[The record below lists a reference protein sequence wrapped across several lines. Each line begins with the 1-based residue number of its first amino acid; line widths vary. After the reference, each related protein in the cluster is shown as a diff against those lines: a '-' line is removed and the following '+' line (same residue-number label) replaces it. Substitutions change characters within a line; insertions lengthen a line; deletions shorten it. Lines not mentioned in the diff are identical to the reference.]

1 MIKRLT
7 ATLAAMLLIAAA
19 VVICYEN
26 SLDGEFVFDDSHYI
40 VKNDNIKNL
49 SFEDSAQFAENMKD
63 IVGYNPFR
71 SLLSF
76 SFALHYS
83 NIPRLEK
90 DQRGFIPDPRPFHI
104 ANVAIHL
111 INGLLVFFL
120 VRMLVGWRRKRHEW
134 SVPYFSALA
143 AALLFS
149 TAAVNTESVTYIVGR
164 SNSMCTMFCLAS
176 ILAFLG
182 ARKVQESRYG
192 DEGPPSGNRGKRTLS
207 WTLLVLPLSMLV
219 YKLLAGFGV
228 GPRVGVLAAGG
239 LVFLWVAAVSL
250 LFVFAGRRLQVGGDA
265 LMLLSYFLFGL
276 AALTKELAVV
286 LPFLLLLL
294 EVLVLSGGKRGYM
307 KGRWKYHALMLGTIV
322 LMVGLRFAVIG
333 AAAGKQPTAG
343 WEGTRVD
350 YSYTATQVS
359 GPVMTGYLRQ
369 FFWPVQLNIDND
381 VPIFTPQQAAQPLTL
396 NFAVLFA
403 IIMVTI
409 WLTRYARMF
418 AAGVLW
424 YFIAL
429 IPTSSVL
436 QFGDAM
442 DEGRIYLSTIGLC
455 WAAAVAAV
463 ACFNALRSRLRIVAG
478 TATVVLL
485 AGIVAMNC
493 YHTRKRNLD
502 YGTAIRLWHD
512 TVLKSPLKARVHEGL
527 GYELMTY
534 GQRLREMNNHV
545 RQAENLRK
553 HLKKERGKVEPDEKK
568 IEIYQEML
576 DERIAALKRLTENQR
591 KYLAAAG
598 MMFRTAV
605 TFYEGDTPVTPR
617 PGADGLETLRA
628 LNEGLS
634 KQNSFKSYE
643 NLAVSYSSRSKTLE
657 QAEGLSEELGV
668 NRTETLRQMESC
680 RNISLRLY
688 QFVVRF
694 RAAPN
699 VMTNYGT
706 MYMEIAY
713 YLYRKENY
721 DEFERYAQRAEM
733 FAALTLKINP
743 NFHPARYLIRKTA
756 IDLAFYYDPYDEK
769 RSAHKD
775 AAKARHY
782 YEIWEKWAISK
793 DDRNVATKRIR
804 RLIES
809 SSFSYP

>member
-26 SLDGEFVFDDSHYI
+26 SLDGEFVFDDSHSI
-40 VKNDNIKNL
+40 VNNDNIKNL
-49 SFEDSAQFAENMKD
+49 SFEDSAQFAENLKH

-71 SLLSF
+71 PLLSF

-83 NIPRLEK
+83 NIPRLDK
-90 DQRGFIPDPRPFHI
+90 DQRGFIPDPEPFHI

-134 SVPYFSALA
+134 AVPYFSALA

-182 ARKVQESRYG
+182 ARKVQESRYR
-192 DEGPPSGNRGKRTLS
+192 DEGSTSGNRGKRTLS
-207 WTLLVLPLSMLV
+207 WTLLVLPLAVLV
-219 YKLLAGFGV
+219 YKLLAGFGAD
-228 GPRVGVLAAGG
+228 PRVGVLAAGG
-239 LVFLWVAAVSL
+239 LVFLWAAAVSL
-250 LFVFAGRRLQVGGDA
+250 LFVFAGRRLQIGGDA
-265 LMLLSYFLFGL
+265 LMLLAYFFFGL
-276 AALTKELAVV
+276 AALTKELAIV

-307 KGRWKYHALMLGTIV
+307 KRRWKHHALMLGTIV
-322 LMVGLRFAVIG
+322 LLVGLRFAVIG
-333 AAAGKQPTAG
+333 AAAGKQTTAG
-343 WEGTRVD
+343 WEGTRID
-350 YSYTATQVS
+350 YNYMATQVS

-429 IPTSSVL
+429 IPTSTVL
-436 QFGDAM
+436 QFSDAM
-442 DEGRIYLSTIGLC
+442 DEGRIYLSMIGLC

-463 ACFNALRSRLRIVAG
+463 ACFNALRSRLRIIAG
-478 TATVVLL
+478 TAAVVLL

-493 YHTRKRNLD
+493 YHTRKRNID

-534 GQRLREMNNHV
+534 GQHLREMNNHV
-545 RQAENLRK
+545 RRAENLRDY
-553 HLKKERGKVEPDEKK
+553 LKVERSRTEPDEKS
-568 IEIYQEML
+568 IETYQEML
-576 DERIAALKRLTENQR
+576 DERIAELKYLIDDQR

-598 MMFRTAV
+598 MMFRAAV
-605 TFYEGDTPVTPR
+605 TFYEGDTPTTPR
-617 PGADGLETLRA
+617 PGADGPESIRA
-628 LNEGLS
+628 LIKDLAEVPSL
-634 KQNSFKSYE
+634 KSHE

-657 QAEGLSEELGV
+657 HVESLSEELGI
-668 NRTETLRQMESC
+668 NRAETLRQMESC

-688 QFVVRF
+688 QFVVHF
-694 RAAPN
+694 RPAPN

-706 MYMEIAY
+706 MYLEIAY
-713 YLYRKENY
+713 YLYRKENF
-721 DEFERYAQRAEM
+721 DDFERHAQRAEM
-733 FAALTLKINP
+733 FATLTLRVNS
-743 NFHPARYLIRKTA
+743 NFHPARYLIRKIA
-756 IDLAFYYDPYDEK
+756 IDLALYYDPYDEK
-769 RSAHKD
+769 RAARKD
-775 AAKARHY
+775 AEKARYY

-793 DDRNVATKRIR
+793 DDRDDATERIR
-804 RLIES
+804 RLTERS
-809 SSFSYP
+809 SLP